1 MLKRTTSLLHLVH
14 LATHLFPTC
23 CPFPGAAGANT
34 RDAPQ
39 RLLDFDPS
47 ACEVGGL
54 FDDRKRL
61 TKSAS
66 QPQVAAPAK

>member
-1 MLKRTTSLLHLVH
+1 MSLLASCCPSSHHPAHLTPPPCPT
-14 LATHLFPTC
+14 LATP
-23 CPFPGAAGANT
+23 AGANT